1 MLVKQEVMTMIDQL
15 PEQQMHKIVNYILI
29 LKNEKQHK
37 GRGKALIEHL
47 RGKAVSGMSTDEI
60 MRLTRGE

>member
-1 MLVKQEVMTMIDQL
+1 MLAKEDVISMIDRL
-15 PEQQMHKIVNYILI
+15 PEQQLKKVADYIRLI
-29 LKNEKQHK
+29 KDEKNHI
-37 GRGKALIEHL
+37 GRGKALIAHL